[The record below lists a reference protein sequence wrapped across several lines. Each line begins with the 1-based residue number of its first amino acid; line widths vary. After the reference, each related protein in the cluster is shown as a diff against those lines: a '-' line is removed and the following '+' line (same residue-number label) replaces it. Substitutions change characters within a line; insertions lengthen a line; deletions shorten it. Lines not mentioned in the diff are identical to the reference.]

1 MASSRGSSDKYI
13 LNHCCWSEAHNPM
26 RRLIL
31 AALDQ
36 VTKPL
41 CLVLSYTDLLSST
54 GATTCGAGPL
64 AIQRIFPVAASRM
77 QAK

>member
-1 MASSRGSSDKYI
+1 MASSRDTSDKYI
-13 LNHCCWSEAHNPM
+13 LNHCCWSEAYNPM
-26 RRLIL
+26 RRLIS

-36 VTKPL
+36 AAKPL
-41 CLVLSYTDLLSST
+41 CLVLSYTDLLSSI
-54 GATTCGAGPL
+54 GAATSGVGPL